1 MSGEKFERLTELMA
15 HLRGPDGCP
24 WDREQTFD
32 TIKSYLVEETY
43 EVIDAIDRRDWP
55 EVASELGDLQLQV
68 VFFAQ
73 MAAEAGHFTVEDVLD
88 HINSKLV
95 RRHPHVFG
103 DETARTAGAV
113 VKRWN
118 ELKAAEKDPEA
129 AGKPLLE
136 AVPRGI
142 PALPEAYQ
150 LSTRAS
156 QVGFDWERFEDL
168 LEKLREELAELQ
180 AARRAGDQTQVEDE
194 TGDLLFMLVNIAR
207 FLKVDPELALRKTN
221 RKFRERFAHVERGIS
236 ARGKTLQQAGIAEME
251 DLWQQAKKA

>member
-1 MSGEKFERLTELMA
+1 MPGEKFEQLVALMA
-15 HLRGPDGCP
+15 RLRGPQGCP

-55 EVASELGDLQLQV
+55 ELAGELGDLQLQV
-68 VFFAQ
+68 VFFSQ
-73 MAAEAGHFTVEDVLD
+73 MAAEEGRFTIADVLD
-88 HINSKLV
+88 RINDKLV

-103 DETARTAGAV
+103 DETAQTAGAV

-118 ELKAAEKDPEA
+118 ELKAEEKGPAAAE
-129 AGKPLLE
+129 KPLLE
-136 AVPRGI
+136 SVPRGI

-150 LSTRAS
+150 LSVRAS

-168 LEKLREELAELQ
+168 LEKLREEMAELEVARQSGEQ
-180 AARRAGDQTQVEDE
+180 AQVENE

-221 RKFRERFAHVERGIS
+221 RKFRQRFAHVERGIGD
-236 ARGKTLQQAGIAEME
+236 RGKTLGEASIAEME
-251 DLWQQAKKA
+251 DLWQQAKKP